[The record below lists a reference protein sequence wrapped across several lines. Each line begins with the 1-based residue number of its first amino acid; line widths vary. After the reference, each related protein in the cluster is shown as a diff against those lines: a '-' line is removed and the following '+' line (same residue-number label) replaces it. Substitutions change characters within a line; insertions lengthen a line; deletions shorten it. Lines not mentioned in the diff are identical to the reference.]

1 MYNQGE
7 AALQRAAAADAD
19 HGAVVRL
26 LVEKG
31 ADVTATSDGGET
43 ALHEATLSSH
53 DTVVRL
59 LVEKLVEKEADVL
72 IRE

>member
-7 AALQRAAAADAD
+7 AALQRAAAAG

>member
-7 AALQRAAAADAD
+7 AGLQRAAAADAD

-26 LVEKG
+26 LVEK
-31 ADVTATSDGGET
+31 
-43 ALHEATLSSH
+43 
-53 DTVVRL
+53 
-59 LVEKLVEKEADVL
+59 LVEKEADVL